1 MKQIKN
7 GIEKI
12 NQKLN
17 IKNSCNM
24 YILVI
29 IISLVSYC
37 CLYGFNSLNPQN
49 VNWILQEFNDFENG
63 YLAWKAFRNSPWM
76 FPFGFMNTLSYPEYT
91 SVMFSGAIPGMAL
104 FFKLIN
110 AVLPATFQYFGI
122 WTLLCMILMGVY
134 SSKILYRLSQDR
146 YIAIV
151 GSVFFI
157 LIPIMHM
164 RIFAH
169 TGLDGQWLLIA
180 AFDMCLDMREKEWKK
195 NIWFRAVLFGM
206 IAILQHSYFLP
217 IVAVILLYGVI
228 YNIINGN
235 GVMKNVILLIAYT
248 IAGFATVYLLGGFS
262 TNISRGTAG
271 GLGQYSMNL
280 NALFNPRCDPELWSK
295 FISPLPYHHNGQQEG
310 FAYLGLGIIILLII
324 DVFFFIAYM
333 KKKIKM
339 IKRYAI
345 DGAIAFFVLAI
356 ALFISLSPL
365 ATVGEKTL
373 YEIKLPDNIENI
385 WAIFRSSGR
394 FSWIL
399 VYAIMLFAI
408 ISFHKMQR
416 TWSAYLLILVLIL
429 QIIDLSNIFL
439 IRRDEYT
446 KEYEYE
452 PYTNTDSSWDEIEA
466 LDSIRYV
473 YFVPD
478 NYAFTMKDNF
488 IITDWALNR
497 KMAVNAFYFSHQDS
511 KDIISNNSILALS
524 DPKKD
529 SLFIFP
535 DKEMV
540 LGYAFDNL
548 HYYQV
553 GEFIIGYVS
562 EIENLK
568 ANAICLK

>member
-1 MKQIKN
+1 MRQIKN
-7 GIEKI
+7 SIETI
-12 NQKLN
+12 NQKIN
-17 IKNSCNM
+17 IKSNCSM
-24 YILVI
+24 YILVVM
-29 IISLVSYC
+29 ISLVLYS
-37 CLYGFNSLNPQN
+37 CLYGFHSLNPQN
-49 VNWILQEFNDFENG
+49 VNWILQEYNDFENG

-104 FFKLIN
+104 FFKLIRFI
-110 AVLPATFQYFGI
+110 LPATFQYFGI
-122 WTLLCMILMGVY
+122 WTLLCMVLMGLY
-134 SSKILYRLSQDR
+134 SSKVLNRLSRDR
-146 YIAIV
+146 HVAII

-157 LIPIMHM
+157 LIPVMHM

-180 AFDMCLDMREKEWKK
+180 MFDMCLDMKDIEWKK

-217 IVAVILLYGVI
+217 IVAVVLLYGVI
-228 YNIINGN
+228 HNITNGN
-235 GVMKNVILLIAYT
+235 GVIKNVALLIVYT
-248 IAGFATVYLLGGFS
+248 VAGFVTVYLLGGFS
-262 TNISRGTAG
+262 TDISKGTAG

-280 NALFNPRCDPELWSK
+280 NALFNPRCDPAIWSK
-295 FISPLPYHHNGQQEG
+295 FIGPLPYHHNGQQEG

-324 DVFFFIAYM
+324 DIFSFIM
-333 KKKIKM
+333 HIKKKTKIIK
-339 IKRYAI
+339 KYAI
-345 DGAIAFFVLAI
+345 DIAIAFFVLAI

-373 YEIKLPDNIENI
+373 YEIKLPDNIKNI

-416 TWSAYLLILVLIL
+416 TWSVYVLILVLIL
-429 QIIDLSNIFL
+429 QIIDLSDIFL
-439 IRRDEYT
+439 VRRDAYT
-446 KEYEYE
+446 KEYEYN
-452 PYTNTDSSWDEIEA
+452 PYTNTDLSWDEIEA

-478 NYAFTMKDNF
+478 NYAFTMRDNF

-511 KDIISNNSILALS
+511 EDIISNNSILALS
-524 DPKKD
+524 EAKEDT
-529 SLFIFP
+529 LFIFI
-535 DKEMV
+535 DKETV
-540 LGYAFDNL
+540 LEYGFNNL
-548 HYYQV
+548 HYYKV

-562 EIENLK
+562 EMEKLK
-568 ANAICLK
+568 TNAICLK